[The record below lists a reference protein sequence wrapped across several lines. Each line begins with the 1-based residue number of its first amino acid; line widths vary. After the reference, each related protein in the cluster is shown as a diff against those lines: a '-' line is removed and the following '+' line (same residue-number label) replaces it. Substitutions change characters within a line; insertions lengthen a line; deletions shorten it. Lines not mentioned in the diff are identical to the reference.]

1 MNLHLIP
8 CPIRFS
14 SILSLFHAA
23 TYSANSRSA
32 STKFVSLSLMIV
44 LGMPLRAVNL
54 VIALGQ
60 LSVSN
65 LKTISS
71 CTALTFR
78 QVNKTKN
85 PPFVFVPLPGVCN
98 QSAIVIHSNNCK
110 KS

>member
-8 CPIRFS
+8 CRIRFT

-23 TYSANSRSA
+23 TYSANSRLA

-44 LGMPLRAVNL
+44 PGMPIRALNL

-65 LKTISS
+65 LKTIST

-78 QVNKTKN
+78 QVNKRT
-85 PPFVFVPLPGVCN
+85 PSVFVPLPGVCN